1 MCTAH
6 LSNKV
11 LLFGSW
17 CKKVTHGWT
26 PDGSL
31 NVLLRCLDIFLWM
44 SSIHTFGSYLF
55 NTTLDCKF
63 TFSPS
68 IQPVCLPKLIL
79 IPCPPGRDLC
89 HCGWLGTRESRRTQC
104 ENCWDRHHDNIWQR
118 VWSEVRERSRLE
130 IKDKDWKLIQ
140 TNQFCADHN
149 VQESVGVFNGD
160 SGENTSINVTIIAK
174 LPYLHVGQVCQVA

>member
-1 MCTAH
+1 M
-6 LSNKV
+6 LRY
-11 LLFGSW
+11 L
-17 CKKVTHGWT
+17 
-26 PDGSL
+26 PL
-31 NVLLRCLDIFLWM
+31 N
-44 SSIHTFGSYLF
+44 SIHTFGSYLF
-55 NTTLDCKF
+55 NTTLDS
-63 TFSPS
+63 FSLRAS
-68 IQPVCLPKLIL
+68 SRSAAQASSQCASQNWFWS
-79 IPCPPGRDLC
+79 PGRDLR

-160 SGENTSINVTIIAK
+160 SGENTSINITTIAK